1 MKPGKIKL
9 PENHRKSLTSAFIM
23 VEQMLSELEDSI
35 VQQHE
40 GCCFAIENDIGAGT
54 AQHNLEVIKEARR
67 QLCALA
73 LKYSAGKYNQSL
85 RKIINAKRTR
95 IWEILCD
102 IKSRKQKGFG
112 EFPKELIKEYDSDID
127 VLLSIT
133 EKIEF

>member
-40 GCCFAIENDIGAGT
+40 GCCFAVENDIGSET
-54 AQHNLEVIKEARR
+54 ARHNLEVIREAREK
-67 QLCALA
+67 LCMLA
-73 LKYSAGKYNQSL
+73 AKYGAGKYNQSL

-127 VLLSIT
+127 ELLSIT